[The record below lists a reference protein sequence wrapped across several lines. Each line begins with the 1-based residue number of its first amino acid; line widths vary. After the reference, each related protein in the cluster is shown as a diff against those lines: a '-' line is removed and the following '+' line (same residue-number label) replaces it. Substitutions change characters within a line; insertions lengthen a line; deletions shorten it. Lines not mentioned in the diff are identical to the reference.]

1 MVFFHISIDICVRR
15 WWYRGSVV
23 ELCVSRCFGGWI
35 LGQSSSPASA
45 DGSAD
50 GRYTTVSPLGC
61 PVYSYEHSFGSVHMC
76 TLGGQER
83 MCTSLYTSISFQFFF
98 MIYFI
103 ALFIFHIY
111 NLHFLFFRKKLCTY
125 VYRHFSVDIY
135 MCITVYN
142 ICLYIINFVCFK

>member
-1 MVFFHISIDICVRR
+1 MCFLFFLLLFASLQNVYGFFHISIDICVRR

-83 MCTSLYTSISFQFFF
+83 MCTSLYTSISFQFFLWF
-98 MIYFI
+98 TSLLYSYFI
-103 ALFIFHIY
+103 SIICIFY
-111 NLHFLFFRKKLCTY
+111 
-125 VYRHFSVDIY
+125 FSGRSCVR
-135 MCITVYN
+135 M
-142 ICLYIINFVCFK
+142 YIDTLV